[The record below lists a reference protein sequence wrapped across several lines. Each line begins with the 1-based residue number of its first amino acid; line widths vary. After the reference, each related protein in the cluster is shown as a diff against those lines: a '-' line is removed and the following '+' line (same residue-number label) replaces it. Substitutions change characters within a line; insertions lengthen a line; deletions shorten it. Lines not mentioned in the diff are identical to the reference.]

1 MAHARRQRLVEAG
14 FWNQESGFKKT
25 TAWRIFATD
34 VAGNMVMAEPKKASV
49 LQVIKAVFW
58 SFFGIRRKQDY
69 DADAVSLTPVQV
81 VVAGIIG
88 AALLVASLLLL
99 VRFIMS
105 HAA

>member
-1 MAHARRQRLVEAG
+1 MGEKPARASPLA
-14 FWNQESGFKKT
+14 
-25 TAWRIFATD
+25 
-34 VAGNMVMAEPKKASV
+34 VA
-49 LQVIKAVFW
+49 KAVFW

-88 AALLVASLLLL
+88 AALLVVCLLLL